1 MQNLFLYLMPKSK
14 FILHDTIK
22 SLKKIQKEKALRPI
36 RDRLRG
42 VTMIAKGRPYREIAD
57 SLGFSVQWVK
67 KLAIDYTRDGLDG
80 LAPKPYLGSA
90 CYLSVEQLLELQSII
105 LEGPDEKELLSRY
118 RISDLRGIIK
128 KKWGILYSV
137 GGLHG
142 LLKRIELSHVTT
154 RPQNPKSDPV
164 VAALWK
170 KKRKPSSTKKR
181 KSIAALSSGTKMKR
195 GSGKKASVTEFG
207 RSRD

>member
-1 MQNLFLYLMPKSK
+1 MPKSK

-80 LAPKPYLGSA
+80 LAPKPYIGSE
-90 CYLSVEQLLELQSII
+90 C
-105 LEGPDEKELLSRY
+105 
-118 RISDLRGIIK
+118 
-128 KKWGILYSV
+128 
-137 GGLHG
+137 H
-142 LLKRIELSHVTT
+142 
-154 RPQNPKSDPV
+154 
-164 VAALWK
+164 
-170 KKRKPSSTKKR
+170 
-181 KSIAALSSGTKMKR
+181 
-195 GSGKKASVTEFG
+195 
-207 RSRD
+207 